1 MIFKITSC
9 FYHAFY
15 LLTAE
20 MSHGNEN
27 PTRMGE
33 KLKLTQLNKVQK
45 YKFQHGRKSKALHG
59 DRHLLVIITPNYLHN
74 CEIHPRLY
82 PNNNYCPCGNTAHL
96 TIQWIALQYYHCPY
110 HHAVL

>member
-33 KLKLTQLNKVQK
+33 KLKLTQLIR
-45 YKFQHGRKSKALHG
+45 YKNTNFSMEGRVK
-59 DRHLLVIITPNYLHN
+59 
-74 CEIHPRLY
+74 
-82 PNNNYCPCGNTAHL
+82 PCMGTD
-96 TIQWIALQYYHCPY
+96 IY
-110 HHAVL
+110 